1 IFYNLITNGIKYRQQ
16 SIAPVI
22 TITSAKVKDGIE
34 FSFSDNGI
42 GLDISRKRKEIFGMY
57 QRFHSHVEGKGI
69 GLFMVKTQVEILGGS
84 VDVEST
90 LNEGTTFKIF
100 IPSKSITTTP
110 S

>member
-1 IFYNLITNGIKYRQQ
+1 IEKKETVNLYAFVDSVLDGIDHLVKQQNARITTNFALAPEIVTVKRYLHSIFYNLITNGIKYRQQ

-57 QRFHSHVEGKGI
+57 QR
-69 GLFMVKTQVEILGGS
+69 
-84 VDVEST
+84 
-90 LNEGTTFKIF
+90 
-100 IPSKSITTTP
+100 
-110 S
+110 